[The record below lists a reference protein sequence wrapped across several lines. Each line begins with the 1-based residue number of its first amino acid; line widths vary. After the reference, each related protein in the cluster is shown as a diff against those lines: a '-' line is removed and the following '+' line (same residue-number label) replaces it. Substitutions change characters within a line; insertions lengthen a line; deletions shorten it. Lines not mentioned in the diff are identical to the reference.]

1 MGNHSEDR
9 IFTKKGVAI
18 GALLF
23 CIYGVILFSMDPE
36 WVRWA
41 GGMLIMGALYVPD
54 PPPPLFADP
63 QEAVRAVSPFN
74 LLSLTALT
82 FLIAFRRGLRF
93 GWLPRLETRLKKK
106 KGSKLFKPFY
116 SLAILGVR
124 LFAKFIQ
131 SLDLL

>member
-41 GGMLIMGALYVPD
+41 GSMLIMGALYVPD

-63 QEAVRAVSPFN
+63 QDAVRAVSLFN
-74 LLSLTALT
+74 LLSLSALAL
-82 FLIAFRRGLRF
+82 LIALRRGLRF
-93 GWLPRLETRLKKK
+93 GWLPRLEARLVKK

-124 LFAKFIQ
+124 LFSKFIQ